1 MAENNSSKIKTKS
14 SEKET
19 NKALTAKKEDKFR
32 QDLTKGSVTKQLMK
46 FAIPF
51 LLSNLLQALY
61 SVADM
66 IIVGHFRGQIGI
78 TGVNI
83 GSQINILVTGA
94 ALGLAV
100 GGTVMIAQ
108 YGGAMKFAEQRKT
121 TGTLFTL
128 YMIVAV
134 VMTAVMLIFGKP
146 LLTLLG
152 TPVEAYGEA
161 ESYYEICMGG
171 LVFLFAYNV
180 ISAILRGMGDSKR
193 PLYFVLIAAIVNVA
207 GDYILCNP
215 AFGFNYGAKGAAIA
229 TVSAQGLSVILS
241 LLYLIKN
248 KFFAEYH
255 ISDFK
260 IDKEKAKM
268 LLKIGLPSSVQQVV
282 VSFSFLTL
290 TALVNSLPNAL
301 VASACQGIGG
311 KVNSFAILPAL
322 AMSSAVSSMAGQ
334 NIGAGEIDRAK
345 KTMFAGMK
353 IAFAI
358 SAIVFIIV
366 VAFPDFIIGL
376 FDKTPETIE
385 TGRTYLR
392 LIALDYLLV
401 PFVFCMN
408 GLAIG
413 AGYTNFAL
421 FNACF
426 SSILVR
432 APLAY
437 IVVKLST
444 LGFDGVGL
452 ATGLASVASLIVGA
466 IFIAS
471 GKWKKPKIKI

>member
-1 MAENNSSKIKTKS
+1 MA
-14 SEKET
+14 
-19 NKALTAKKEDKFR
+19 DKFR
-32 QDLTKGSVTKQLMK
+32 QDLTKGSVSKQLMR

-51 LLSNLLQALY
+51 LLSNLLQAFY

-66 IIVGHFRGQIGI
+66 IIVGRFRGTNGI

-100 GGTVMIAQ
+100 GGTVLIAQ
-108 YGGAMKFAEQRKT
+108 YGGAHKFDEQRKT
-121 TGTLFTL
+121 TGTLLTL
-128 YMIVAV
+128 YMLVSV
-134 VMTAVMLIFGKP
+134 VFTVLMLLFGKP

-152 TPVEAYGEA
+152 TPDVAYKEA
-161 ESYYEICMGG
+161 ENYYIICMAG
-171 LVFLFAYNV
+171 LIFMFAYNV

-193 PLYFVLIAAIVNVA
+193 PLYFVLIAAVANVV
-207 GDYILCNP
+207 GDIILVGP
-215 AFGFNYGAKGAAIA
+215 FDMGAAGAAYA
-229 TVSAQGLSVILS
+229 TVGAQALSVVLS
-241 LLYLIKN
+241 LIYLAKN
-248 KFFAEYH
+248 KFFAEYK

-260 IDKEKAKM
+260 IDKEKTKM

-290 TALVNSLPNAL
+290 TALVNSLPNADI
-301 VASACQGIGG
+301 ASACQGIGG

-334 NIGAGEIDRAK
+334 NIGAGEIERAK
-345 KTMFAGMK
+345 KTMLTGMG

-358 SAIVFIIV
+358 SAVVFVIVEM
-366 VAFPDFIIGL
+366 FPAFIIGL
-376 FDKTPETIE
+376 FDKNPETIT
-385 TGRTYLR
+385 TGITYLR
-392 LIALDYLLV
+392 FIAIDYLLV

-432 APLAY
+432 VPLAY
-437 IVVKLST
+437 LIVKVST
-444 LGFDGVGL
+444 LAFNGVGL
-452 ATGLASVASLIVGA
+452 ATGLASLSSVIVGA
-466 IFIAS
+466 IFVAK
-471 GKWKKPKIKI
+471 GKWKKPKIRI